1 MRITKTGIELPE
13 GDDYAGTVQNA
24 LGTLWKIVNRMA
36 DVIDRQQDEI
46 DELKQIIKQG
56 DLNERGR

>member
-13 GDDYAGTVQNA
+13 CDDDAGTVKEA
-24 LGTLWKIVNRMA
+24 LHTLWEIANRMA

-56 DLNERGR
+56 DLNE